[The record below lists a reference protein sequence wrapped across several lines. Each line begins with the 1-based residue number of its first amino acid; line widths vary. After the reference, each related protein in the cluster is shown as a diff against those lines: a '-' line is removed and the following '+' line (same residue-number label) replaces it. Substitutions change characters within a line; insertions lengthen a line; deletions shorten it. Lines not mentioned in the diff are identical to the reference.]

1 MIFGYDFYS
10 KIEQYSTEVLEFYR
24 PRGVVIG
31 DLFLFE
37 RFGGLPN
44 GEIAWSFSVHDPVSN
59 FCFAQNLYK
68 AGLFEIEPYGASIL
82 ALTPYQY
89 VERLEEMLGDW

>member
-1 MIFGYDFYS
+1 MFGTSVITALLLHDNADFNF
-10 KIEQYSTEVLEFYR
+10 FYR
-24 PRGVVIG
+24 RQGGVRAWEIG
-31 DLFLFE
+31 Q
-37 RFGGLPN
+37 
-44 GEIAWSFSVHDPVSN
+44 SFAIHDPVSN
-59 FCFAQNLYK
+59 FCFAQNLYQ

>member
-1 MIFGYDFYS
+1 M
-10 KIEQYSTEVLEFYR
+10 LNFYR
-24 PRGVVIG
+24 VSNLLGIPGKISKRKIS
-31 DLFLFE
+31 
-37 RFGGLPN
+37 
-44 GEIAWSFSVHDPVSN
+44 ASFSAHDPVSN

-82 ALTPYQY
+82 ALTPCQY

>member
-1 MIFGYDFYS
+1 MYSSGMLNFYQQDTGLILADADLNGSFGS
-10 KIEQYSTEVLEFYR
+10 VEK
-24 PRGVVIG
+24 
-31 DLFLFE
+31 FLFANAYE
-37 RFGGLPN
+37 
-44 GEIAWSFSVHDPVSN
+44 VHDPVSN

>member
-1 MIFGYDFYS
+1 
-10 KIEQYSTEVLEFYR
+10 
-24 PRGVVIG
+24 
-31 DLFLFE
+31 LF
-37 RFGGLPN
+37 
-44 GEIAWSFSVHDPVSN
+44 IHDPVSN

-68 AGLFEIEPYGASIL
+68 AGLFEIEPFGASIL